1 MIQRIGFAFTAPYD
15 VTPDE
20 ARADVLRQM
29 DEWAAAEPKV
39 DGYTV
44 IEATRPKPER
54 MTWWEITADVE
65 FEGQVDQLELA
76 L

>member
-1 MIQRIGFAFTAPYD
+1 MIQRIGFAFFAPYD
-15 VTPDE
+15 ATPDD

-44 IEATRPKPER
+44 IEATRPKPDR
-54 MTWWEITADVE
+54 VTWWEVIADVE
-65 FEGQVDQLELA
+65 FEQAGAQLEMA